1 MKNSLRLSFGR
12 GDILAI
18 ALVALLALGVAACF
32 IPDGSESSEAVIHIF
47 QEGKLIR
54 EIPLNEDTSL
64 EIRGD
69 YSNTIMVQDQRVC
82 FSDSDCPGQDCMHSG
97 WISDAG
103 RSIVCLPNRVEVRI
117 AGSSDIDFVV
127 G

>member
-1 MKNSLRLSFGR
+1 MKNSLRLNFGR

-18 ALVALLALGVAACF
+18 ALVALLALSVALCF
-32 IPDGSESSEAVIHIF
+32 MPGKTGDEDAVIQIF
-47 QEGKLIR
+47 QDGRLIR
-54 EIPLNEDTSL
+54 EIPLDEDTSL
-64 EIRGD
+64 EIGGD
-69 YSNTIMVQDQRVC
+69 YSNIITVQNQRVS

-117 AGSSDIDFVV
+117 SGSSDIDFVV

>member
-1 MKNSLRLSFGR
+1 MKNGLRLNFGR

-18 ALVALLALGVAACF
+18 ALVALLALSVALCF
-32 IPDGSESSEAVIHIF
+32 MPDRTGNEDAVIQIF
-47 QEGKLIR
+47 QDGKLIR
-54 EIPLNEDTSL
+54 EIPLDEDTSL
-64 EIRGD
+64 EIDGD
-69 YSNTIMVQDQRVC
+69 YSNIILVQDQRVSI
-82 FSDSDCPGQDCMHSG
+82 SDSDCPGQDCMHSG
-97 WISDAG
+97 WISEAG

>member
-1 MKNSLRLSFGR
+1 MKNGLRLNFGR

-18 ALVALLALGVAACF
+18 ALVALLALSVALCF
-32 IPDGSESSEAVIHIF
+32 MPVKSGNEDAVIQIF
-47 QEGKLIR
+47 QDGKLIR
-54 EIPLNEDTSL
+54 EIPLDEDTSL
-64 EIRGD
+64 EIDGD
-69 YSNTIMVQDQRVC
+69 YSNIISVQDQRVSI
-82 FSDSDCPGQDCMHSG
+82 SDSNCPGQDCMHSG
-97 WISDAG
+97 WISEAG